1 MGQINEEEL
10 LNAWPGIRI
19 DADNAAFYRGLL
31 ERQLLIH
38 RCDDCQHW
46 HHPPRPLC
54 PKCWSTTI
62 TATPVSG
69 NGFVALVTTI
79 RSGRDQPGVSYAD
92 GYPLV
97 AIELDEQPGL
107 RVTGTIPHAASE
119 AIEVGD
125 RVRMI
130 WRDIEGR
137 PPQPDFE
144 IVR

>member
-1 MGQINEEEL
+1 MSEEDL

-19 DADNAAFYRGLL
+19 DADNAAYYRGLL
-31 ERQLLIH
+31 NHQLLIH
-38 RCDDCQHW
+38 RCDDCGYW

-54 PKCWSTTI
+54 PKCWSTAI

-69 NGFVALVTTI
+69 NGVVALVTII
-79 RSGRDQPGVSYAD
+79 RMGRDQPGVSYSD

-107 RVTGTIPHAASE
+107 RVTGTIPLTKPE
-119 AIEVGD
+119 AITVGD
-125 RVRMI
+125 RVQMI

-144 IVR
+144 IAP